1 MRFKGVLAAT
11 AVLALILPACAEA
24 AGKAWT
30 VEAPQNPGDVP
41 ESWRAVDPERL
52 IIFDTNK
59 GRILIEAFPEVAPA
73 HFDHFTAIIRSGD
86 YDGTSFHRVI
96 EGFMAQGG
104 DIFALHGR
112 ESGLPSVPGEFTFKR
127 DVETMPLE
135 AYLGDAD
142 TARAGFVAGFPLQT
156 QASFFAEMS
165 VDGLVESY
173 MPHCPGIVSTART
186 SDPNSANGQF
196 FLMRDHSPHLD
207 RQYTAWGRVISGQ
220 DVVMALKVG
229 QNPASGVV
237 TDPDILEAARIAAD
251 LPADEQPK
259 AYVMRT
265 DTDEFRA
272 EVEAMGEPDICTLA
286 AVPAIILD

>member
-11 AVLALILPACAEA
+11 AALALILPACAEA
-24 AGKAWT
+24 ASKAWSF
-30 VEAPQNPGDVP
+30 EAPENPAEAP
-41 ESWRAVDPERL
+41 ETWRAVDPERL

-73 HFDHFTAIIRSGD
+73 HFDHFTSIIRSGD
-86 YDGTSFHRVI
+86 YAGTSFHRVM

-112 ESGLPSVPGEFTFKR
+112 ESGQPNVAGEFTFKR
-127 DVETMPLE
+127 DVQTMPLE
-135 AYLGDAD
+135 APLGDAD
-142 TARAGFVAGFPLQT
+142 EARAGFIAGFPLQT

-165 VDGLVESY
+165 ADGMVESY
-173 MPHCPGIVSTART
+173 IPHCSGVVSTART

-220 DVVMALKVG
+220 DVVTALKVG
-229 QNPASGVV
+229 QNPVSGVV
-237 TDPDILEAARIAAD
+237 TDPDILESALIAAD
-251 LPADEQPK
+251 MPEAERPK
-259 AYVMRT
+259 AFVLRT
-265 DTDEFRA
+265 DTDEFRT
-272 EVEAMGEPDICTLA
+272 EVEALGESNICTLA
-286 AVPAIILD
+286 AVPAVIVD